1 MKLLGRAANVNNR
14 LTGLCWVKQPQA
26 RRYNIRWR
34 QNVSV
39 EGAGIIHLL
48 IFFKQLIQKTPRST
62 NASFSS
68 IYLTPPLLFFYR
80 RLN

>member
-39 EGAGIIHLL
+39 EGAGMHLGARNIHLL

-62 NASFSS
+62 NASHG
-68 IYLTPPLLFFYR
+68 
-80 RLN
+80 